1 MSTTW
6 SFDNIKHS
14 PYFGEVYV
22 KKFCILIKEYAAN
35 GINFEMKK
43 ILPVTEEELKLRQDS
58 TVCYICRKNSRK
70 SFLKIKIIEKL
81 EITFI
86 LHSIFKSIFNLPKEI
101 YVFFYSSSNYDC
113 LFITKELANEIKGL
127 RQIIEKFKSFLSQ

>member
-14 PYFGEVYV
+14 PYFGEVCV
-22 KKFCILIKEYAAN
+22 KKFCILIKEYPAN

-58 TVCYICRKNSRK
+58 TVCYICRKKFTQKLSKDKNYRK
-70 SFLKIKIIEKL
+70 VRDHF
-81 EITFI
+81 
-86 LHSIFKSIFNLPKEI
+86 HS
-101 YVFFYSSSNYDC
+101 
-113 LFITKELANEIKGL
+113 A
-127 RQIIEKFKSFLSQ
+127 